1 MGMSWEKKY
10 DAMDNTG
17 NLLMTS
23 FVSARGSGEKQLRYF
38 EGVYAILM
46 TKERL
51 LLF

>member
-1 MGMSWEKKY
+1 MGKKD

-17 NLLMTS
+17 NSLMTS
-23 FVSARGSGEKQLRYF
+23 FVSARGSGAKQLRYF
-38 EGVYAILM
+38 EGVYAII